1 MENKTKAQTF
11 VGFAI
16 RARKCKIGTNAVATL
31 KKANLVIVCH
41 TASENTKAEADKLAK
56 KFNCP
61 IVETVSVR
69 LEEITHKENAKVMA
83 IADRQLSL
91 AILNNSENDF
101 NVRN

>member
-16 RARKCKIGTNAVATL
+16 RARKCKIGVNAVGTL
-31 KKANLVIVCH
+31 KRANLVIVCH
-41 TASENTKAEADKLAK
+41 TASDNTKAEADKLAR

-61 IVETVSVR
+61 IIETVSVP
-69 LEEITHKENAKVMA
+69 LEDITHKENAKVMA
-83 IADRQLSL
+83 IDDRQLSL